1 MWGRDG
7 KSGVTPVGLR
17 PRGLRT
23 VAPDAASEAHGG
35 EEERLSPSAIPVG
48 AARTR
53 CGGRGRSGGRAERFP
68 RGGTHSAVPSQAGA
82 LVAVLRKESAGSR
95 GWRRPEFHKTGRRDD
110 SAHARPCR
118 AAGPFLLVATRQSIR
133 ALGGGVSAS
142 WGGGGAGI
150 FLLLGRLVGR
160 RLQFLYF

>member
-17 PRGLRT
+17 PRGLST

-53 CGGRGRSGGRAERFP
+53 CGGRSGGRAERFSP
-68 RGGTHSAVPSQAGA
+68 AVPGQAGA

-142 WGGGGAGI
+142 GGGGGAGI